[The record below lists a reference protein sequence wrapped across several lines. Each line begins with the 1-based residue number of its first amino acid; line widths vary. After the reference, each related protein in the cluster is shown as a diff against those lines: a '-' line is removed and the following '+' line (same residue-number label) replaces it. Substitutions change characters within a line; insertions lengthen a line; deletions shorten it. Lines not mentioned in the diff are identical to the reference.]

1 MSKWAFFSNKIFS
14 RKGKGYGVRG
24 YGVQFIG
31 ESTLEILEELKS
43 SAIFRGIFILSDI
56 MLSIWYSYSLQ
67 VFFFLDY
74 EINRTEFGKTKELP
88 LKVFKNIRKKYTEFV
103 RQIKVELSLDHVLML
118 LQCFLLL

>member
-1 MSKWAFFSNKIFS
+1 MESNSLEK
-14 RKGKGYGVRG
+14 VPWL
-24 YGVQFIG
+24 Q
-31 ESTLEILEELKS
+31 EILEELKS